1 MSKVVIN
8 AEITTHEGHF
18 DEFMGSMKEH
28 AAASRKEP
36 GCERFDVIVPRKSEN
51 TLIVYEI
58 YENQAALDAH
68 AGSERFAAY
77 REATGHMVAGRT
89 LRICDM
95 VDGSGG

>member
-18 DEFMGSMKEH
+18 DEFMETMKAH

-36 GCERFDVIVPRKSEN
+36 GCERFDVIVPREAEN

-77 REATGHMVAGRT
+77 REATAHMVAGRT

>member
-18 DEFMGSMKEH
+18 DGFMAGMKEH

-36 GCERFDVIVPRKSEN
+36 GCERFDVIVQRKSEN

-58 YENQAALDAH
+58 YSDQAALDEH
-68 AGSERFAAY
+68 ANSARMAAY
-77 REATGHMVAGRT
+77 REATAHMVAGRI

-95 VDGSGG
+95 VDGS